1 MKKPGRATAARQRR
15 LVRRS
20 LGGRAEKPAENAPSL
35 SEIWDSIWRAGLH
48 IRGAAGDPP
57 PLAEAWGHKPRA
69 APEVGKVVLGEV
81 S

>member
-20 LGGRAEKPAENAPSL
+20 LGGRAEKPAENSPSL
-35 SEIWDSIWRAGLH
+35 SEIWDSIWRAVSGP
-48 IRGAAGDPP
+48 RAAGDPP
-57 PLAEAWGHKPRA
+57 PLAEVWGHKPRA